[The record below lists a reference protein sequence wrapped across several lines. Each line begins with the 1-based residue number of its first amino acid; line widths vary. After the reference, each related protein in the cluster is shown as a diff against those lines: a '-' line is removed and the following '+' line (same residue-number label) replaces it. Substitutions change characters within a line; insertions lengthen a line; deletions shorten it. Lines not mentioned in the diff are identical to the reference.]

1 MSDALKTYSLGD
13 SPSPASILIPD
24 IAGYIRDIFTLKL
37 NPYHEEAEATSLAW
51 FDSYGLHSGPER
63 EKFLSARYCLLA
75 SYCYPEAHL
84 ERLRPVMDFIIW
96 LVAFDDMVD
105 EGEFCDS
112 IETLKYAFGVT
123 LNFLRNPDGPHP
135 NLKYLIALKSFYDRM
150 RANGSPTALHRFV
163 KGAERYM
170 EAAVKDTIDR
180 AAGRD
185 LTIDEYI
192 QLRAESSGVEWA
204 YAALE
209 YSHGI
214 ELPDEVHS
222 DPVVSELAL
231 AGNQIL
237 TWMNDIYSFSLEQAK
252 GYTHNIL
259 FVVMNNKKVEL
270 QAAVDFVEEM
280 IKKRIKEYL
289 DTKASLPSF
298 GPELDNQVTRY
309 IQGIE
314 YCIQANINWSLMT
327 PRYFGPDFAKVK
339 ETRLVKL
346 MAPITKRDQIIGGN
360 KAIESL
366 E

>member
-1 MSDALKTYSLGD
+1 MY
-13 SPSPASILIPD
+13 
-24 IAGYIRDIFTLKL
+24 F
-37 NPYHEEAEATSLAW
+37 E
-51 FDSYGLHSGPER
+51 
-63 EKFLSARYCLLA
+63 
-75 SYCYPEAHL
+75 
-84 ERLRPVMDFIIW
+84 
-96 LVAFDDMVD
+96 
-105 EGEFCDS
+105 
-112 IETLKYAFGVT
+112 
-123 LNFLRNPDGPHP
+123 
-135 NLKYLIALKSFYDRM
+135 
-150 RANGSPTALHRFV
+150 
-163 KGAERYM
+163 
-170 EAAVKDTIDR
+170 
-180 AAGRD
+180 
-185 LTIDEYI
+185 
-192 QLRAESSGVEWA
+192 
-204 YAALE
+204 AALE

-237 TWMNDIYSFSLEQAK
+237 TWMNDIYSFSVSPLAWLPCFNDAKFERAQLEQAK

-259 FVVMNNKKVEL
+259 FVVMSNKKVEL

-327 PRYFGPDFAKVK
+327 PRKLFLSISWLCDIHVLGIGYFGPDFAKVK

-360 KAIESL
+360 KAIESM
-366 E
+366 ESIVSDVSVDIRE